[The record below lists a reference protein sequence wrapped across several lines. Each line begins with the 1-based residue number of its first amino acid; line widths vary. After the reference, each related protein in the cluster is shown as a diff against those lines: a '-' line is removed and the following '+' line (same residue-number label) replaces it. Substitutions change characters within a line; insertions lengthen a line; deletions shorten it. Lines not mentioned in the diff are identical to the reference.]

1 MQGDAHY
8 SELSRNDNDYMPVE
22 LEAAPAFLV
31 QETMSPGFE
40 RSRRTEIPSM
50 RRPQFLAY
58 FNTRLALA
66 CSLIAV
72 SSFNYGFDNQGFA
85 TTQAMDAFD
94 KRFGDYNPGT
104 KAYALDPAW
113 LSLFN
118 SLNYIGFAAGVLI
131 GSQISARFGR
141 RWCMFSMSCYAL
153 ITATITVTSGNRDQ
167 ILAARIL
174 NYVYVGMELAVV
186 PTFQSEIVPAQV
198 RGLAVGTYQ
207 FSIILGGLIINS
219 ICRGTSKIQDDRA
232 WRIPLGLFYI
242 VPAIVLSLIW
252 FVPESPRWLLQKGRV
267 EESQASLRQL
277 RQGCFT
283 PEQIHNEFRELQT
296 VLEQEVE
303 NGHWVDLVKG
313 VNLKRTALVFM
324 VNFFQQGTGQAFSS
338 QYGAVYVKQL
348 GTINAFDMTIV
359 LSLLNL
365 VSIIGSLAYADR
377 VGRRPMLLASSAV
390 MAAGLLTMGGLGT
403 PSPMTTDLKK
413 GVVGMYV
420 VMALGFSLGWG
431 PQTYVVATELP
442 ALRLRDMTL
451 QLGFFVNVISNF
463 VVNFTIPYLADAE
476 YAGLNSKVG
485 LIFGAIAVIA
495 FVCTFLFVPECR
507 GKTLEQIDLMFHSG
521 VKLRDFG
528 SYDAST
534 LIAEPELK
542 EGEVHSDTGKVEE
555 NGVKQ

>member
-1 MQGDAHY
+1 
-8 SELSRNDNDYMPVE
+8 
-22 LEAAPAFLV
+22 
-31 QETMSPGFE
+31 
-40 RSRRTEIPSM
+40 M

-66 CSLIAV
+66 CSLIAI

-94 KRFGDYNPGT
+94 RRFGDYNPGT
-104 KAYALDPAW
+104 KKYVLDPAW

-131 GSQISARFGR
+131 GSQVSARFGR

-153 ITATITVTSGNRDQ
+153 VTATITITSKSRNQ

-186 PTFQSEIVPAQV
+186 PTFQSEIVPAQI

-207 FSIILGGLIINS
+207 FSIIIGGLVINS
-219 ICRGTSKIQDDRA
+219 ICRGTSKIEDDRA

-242 VPAIVLSLIW
+242 VPIIILSLIW
-252 FVPESPRWLLQKGRV
+252 FIPESPRWLLQQGCV
-267 EESQASLRQL
+267 EESKASLRQL

-283 PEQIHNEFRELQT
+283 PEQIQGEFHELQT

-303 NGHWVDLVKG
+303 KGHWADLVKG
-313 VNLKRTALVFM
+313 VNLKRTALVCM
-324 VNFFQQGTGQAFSS
+324 INFFQQGTGQAFSS
-338 QYGAVYVKQL
+338 QYGAIYVKQL
-348 GTINAFDMTIV
+348 GTINPFNMTVV
-359 LSLLNL
+359 LSLLNVL
-365 VSIIGSLAYADR
+365 SIIASLAYTDR

-390 MAAGLLTMGGLGT
+390 MAAGLLTMGALGT
-403 PSPMTTDLKK
+403 PNRMTTDLKR

-420 VMALGFSLGWG
+420 VMGLGFSLGWG
-431 PQTYVVATELP
+431 PQVYVVATELP

-451 QLGFFVNVISNF
+451 QLGFVVNVFFNF
-463 VVNFTIPYLADAE
+463 VINFTIPYLVDTQ

-485 LIFGAIAVIA
+485 FIFGAIAVIA

-507 GKTLEQIDLMFHSG
+507 GKTLEQIDLMFHLG

-528 SYDAST
+528 YYDASA
-534 LIAEPELK
+534 LVVEQEVKA
-542 EGEVHSDTGKVEE
+542 GEAPCDTSYVKGE
-555 NGVKQ
+555 GVKQ